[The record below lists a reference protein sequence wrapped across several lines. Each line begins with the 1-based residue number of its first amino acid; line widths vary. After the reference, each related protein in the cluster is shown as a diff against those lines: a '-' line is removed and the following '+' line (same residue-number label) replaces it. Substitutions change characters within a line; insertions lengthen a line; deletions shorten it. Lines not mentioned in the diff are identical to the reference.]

1 MNNIMTV
8 KPTVALI
15 AHDGKKD
22 ELLAW
27 ASFNKNT
34 LKNFHLIA
42 TGTTGT
48 LIEKEL
54 HTPVTLMNSG
64 PKGGDLQI
72 GSRAVEGDV
81 DILIF
86 FWDPL
91 SAQPHDVDVKALLR
105 IAVLENIPTATNRAT
120 ADHIISS
127 PLNKYSKAAQN

>member
-1 MNNIMTV
+1 MTV